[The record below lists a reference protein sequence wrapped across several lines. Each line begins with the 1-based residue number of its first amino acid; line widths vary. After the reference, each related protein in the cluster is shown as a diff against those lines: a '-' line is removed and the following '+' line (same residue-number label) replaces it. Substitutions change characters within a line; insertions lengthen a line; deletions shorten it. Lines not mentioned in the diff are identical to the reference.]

1 MTSQYSLVSKIYSKN
16 PLRLPD
22 SVVGSRSKNYHKKY
36 CIWWSIVSV
45 ILTYIS
51 QLLDRSPAFHMLD
64 DIIRSFEQNGQ
75 LLKKSAILFWRFHQI
90 LWNRQ
95 KLEKQVISH
104 SICQNLFFYFFKH
117 MLIFWSIYQHS
128 ECDTSSW
135 QICHFIGN
143 FIHHR

>member
-1 MTSQYSLVSKIYSKN
+1 MSWLYLCIWIVYAEYWTIWSTRSDQW
-16 PLRLPD
+16 
-22 SVVGSRSKNYHKKY
+22 SRS
-36 CIWWSIVSV
+36 
-45 ILTYIS
+45 LF
-51 QLLDRSPAFHMLD
+51 DRDLAHFFTKRTDHDLAH
-64 DIIRSFEQNGQ
+64 FEGNGQ

-95 KLEKQVISH
+95 KLKKQVISH